1 MVEQLQNFTESLPPL
16 IQWLGIMLIAAI
28 PFVESY
34 LGSVIGVFAGLSPF
48 VAIPAAVIGN
58 VVSMLVFVISA
69 HALRG
74 RATRNLEPAELSPR
88 RQKIKQRFDRYGV
101 AGVSLMGQL
110 VLPSQITSAALVS
123 FCASRNAVII
133 WQVISIIMWGV
144 VCGVLAT
151 LGITFVG
158 GR

>member
-1 MVEQLQNFTESLPPL
+1 MVDQLQNFTESLPPL
-16 IQWLGIMLIAAI
+16 IQWLGIILIAAI

-48 VAIPAAVIGN
+48 IAIPAAIAGNVASMLAFVIG
-58 VVSMLVFVISA
+58 A
-69 HALRG
+69 HTLRD
-74 RATRNLEPAELSPR
+74 RATRNRESTELSPR
-88 RQKIKQRFDRYGV
+88 RQKIKQRFDRFGV

-123 FCASRNAVII
+123 FGASRNAVIV

-144 VCGVLAT
+144 VCGGLAT

-158 GR
+158 G